1 MKKSAKWGAVL
12 ICVAGLAVFCY
23 TGSMRTARENCGI
36 LTPARDGQEDPGED
50 LAQAVIE
57 DSQVPLTPGPGT
69 SEGEENP
76 YISQVVALVNEERAK
91 AGAAPLEKS
100 DQVCMAAAIRVNEI
114 TSSFSHTRPDGNAY
128 KTVLKENGIEYRNCG
143 ENIAFGYRTPEEV
156 VSAWM
161 TSEGHRAN
169 ILDEK
174 YDAIGVGYRK
184 DSGGQ
189 GYWVQVFILKK

>member
-1 MKKSAKWGAVL
+1 M
-12 ICVAGLAVFCY
+12 
-23 TGSMRTARENCGI
+23 
-36 LTPARDGQEDPGED
+36 
-50 LAQAVIE
+50 
-57 DSQVPLTPGPGT
+57 PLTPGPGT